1 MLAFV
6 IPLVTVV
13 VIFVVEE
20 CLGVKQDPH
29 EL

>member
-6 IPLVTVV
+6 IPIVTLMVV
-13 VIFVVEE
+13 FIVEE
-20 CLGVKQDPH
+20 CLGVKQDLH